1 MLSYLMGKNKQKVK
15 KFYDKSNILGIG
27 IIGAIVI
34 TVGYIAYTAMI
45 PVNADF
51 PMFGSP
57 TNIYIK
63 TISTP
68 DGSVFASQSVKGGRN
83 GGTPSGIH
91 NPSITVSKGNLVSI
105 HFINEDTSTTNFD
118 HSQDLNIDEFSV
130 HSNVLNHFQ
139 AQTITFFADKQGT
152 FEYYSSIHPEMRG
165 VIIVK

>member
-1 MLSYLMGKNKQKVK
+1 MTSYSLGKSKQKTK
-15 KFYDKSNILGIG
+15 KFYNKSNILGIG
-27 IIGAIVI
+27 ILGGILII
-34 TVGYIAYTAMI
+34 VGYVAYMAMI

-83 GGTPSGIH
+83 GGTPNGIH
-91 NPSITVSKGNLVSI
+91 NPSITISKGNLISI
-105 HFINEDTSTTNFD
+105 HFINEDTSTVNFD
-118 HSQDLNIDEFSV
+118 HKHDLNIDEFNV
-130 HSNVLNHFQ
+130 HSNILNHIQ

-152 FEYYSSIHPEMRG
+152 FEYYCSLHPQMRG
-165 VIIVK
+165 EIIVK

>member
-1 MLSYLMGKNKQKVK
+1 MAYLLAKNKQKVK
-15 KFYDKSNILGIG
+15 RFYEKSNILGIG

-34 TVGYIAYTAMI
+34 TVGYFAILSMI

-68 DGSVFASQSVKGGRN
+68 EGSVFSSQSVKGGRS
-83 GGTPSGIH
+83 GGTPTGIH
-91 NPSITVSKGNLVSI
+91 NPSIIVSKGNLISI
-105 HFINEDTSTTNFD
+105 HFINEDSSTTNFN
-118 HSQDLNIDEFSV
+118 HSHDLNIDEFNV
-130 HSNVLNHFQ
+130 HSKVLKHIQ

-152 FEYYSSIHPEMRG
+152 FEYYCSLHPEMRG
-165 VIIVK
+165 EIKVV